1 MLTLP
6 RRTFLSSFLRS
17 AAALL
22 PAATLARTLAAAQAT
37 TAPNPVPTLKPL
49 AREEDRYAIKR
60 PLPNGT
66 TTFKVSSADCR
77 NDFFAME
84 HHHTAKGGPPLHRH
98 TVEDEFFYVLA
109 GDYRVM
115 VGDTL
120 YTLHAGD
127 SVLGPRG
134 IPHAFAFVGATDGR
148 LLITYAPAGRM
159 EEFFSVQDQTG
170 TRTYATDPVRARAFG
185 IERLGPPLATT

>member
-6 RRTFLSSFLRS
+6 RRRFLRS

-22 PAATLARTLAAAQAT
+22 PTLSTARLLRAAPIPADDP
-37 TAPNPVPTLKPL
+37 APIPPQKPL

-60 PLPNGT
+60 ALPNGT
-66 TTFKVSSADCR
+66 TTFKVSSQDCR

-98 TVEDEFFYVLA
+98 HVEDEWFYVLE
-109 GDYRVM
+109 GEYRVQ

-120 YTLHAGD
+120 HTLHAGD

-134 IPHAFAFVGATDGR
+134 VPHAFAFVGTTSGR
-148 LLITYAPAGRM
+148 MLITYAPAGRM
-159 EEFFSVQDQTG
+159 EEYFSFQDG
-170 TRTYATDPVRARAFG
+170 NGGRSYASSPERARAFG
-185 IERLGPPLATT
+185 IDRLGPPLATD

>member
-1 MLTLP
+1 MYPCSLFP
-6 RRTFLSSFLRS
+6 RRAFLRS

-22 PAATLARTLAAAQAT
+22 PAATLARALHAQDP
-37 TAPNPVPTLKPL
+37 APHPTPHPL
-49 AREEDRYAIKR
+49 AREEDRYAVKR

-66 TTFKVSSADCR
+66 STFKVSSADCR
-77 NDFFAME
+77 NAFFAME

-98 TVEDEFFYVLA
+98 TYEDEFFYVLA

-134 IPHAFAFVGATDGR
+134 IPHSFAFVGPTDGR

-185 IERLGPPLATT
+185 IERLGPPLSTT